1 MLRRREFASMCE
13 SGVGDPFINV
23 RQQVG
28 SSGPSAYPPVTF
40 AHSHVRT
47 VATRTAWSGPL
58 VLPQGAG
65 VSAGRWLLAAGCSC
79 SCCPVSSL
87 AASADA
93 RRDHGQDER
102 IHSLCQFARS
112 RTDRTTARGCKARAT
127 SRLRDNTLERET
139 YSEQC
144 PKTEKSAVPSRT
156 VARREEGRRDSSSR
170 HFCTWKWLPR
180 SPSKLGRPQ
189 D

>member
-1 MLRRREFASMCE
+1 
-13 SGVGDPFINV
+13 VVVIHPFH

-28 SSGPSAYPPVTF
+28 SRKSEVGSSGPLSIPTRN
-40 AHSHVRT
+40 VRT
-47 VATRTAWSGPL
+47 VATRTAWRLEWTL

-65 VSAGRWLLAAGCSC
+65 MSAGCWLL
-79 SCCPVSSL
+79 CPVSSL

-102 IHSLCQFARS
+102 IHSLCQSVQS
-112 RTDRTTARGCKARAT
+112 RTDRTARGCKARAT
-127 SRLRDNTLERET
+127 GRLRDNTLDSGHET

-144 PKTEKSAVPSRT
+144 PKTEKSTVPSRT

-170 HFCTWKWLPR
+170 HFCTWK
-180 SPSKLGRPQ
+180 
-189 D
+189 